1 MFDFLNS
8 FMQYTVRDLLHG
20 AKAMSKSVFGKKDE
34 YQIKFNHEEDGLWYV
49 DFPNWPF
56 DHHNLL
62 MVAGADKM
70 CAFLSDDDVT
80 TEVLVR
86 PSNKRLNLEGYAEL
100 IQKDHSLTGGS
111 TYEVRNLEGFNRDIW
126 LCPVTLFV
134 LGRYPKYMYVK
145 KVSRTDLLEKE

>member
-1 MFDFLNS
+1 
-8 FMQYTVRDLLHG
+8 MQYTISDLLHG
-20 AKAMSKSVFGKKDE
+20 ARVMSRSVFGQKDE
-34 YQIKFNHEEDGLWYV
+34 YTIKFNHEDDGLWYV

-62 MVAGADKM
+62 MVAGADKL

-80 TEVLVR
+80 SEILVR
-86 PSNKRLNLEGYAEL
+86 PSSKRLQLEGYAEL

-111 TYEVRNLEGFNRDIW
+111 TYEVRDLEGFHRDIW

-134 LGRYPKYMYVK
+134 LGKYP
-145 KVSRTDLLEKE
+145 